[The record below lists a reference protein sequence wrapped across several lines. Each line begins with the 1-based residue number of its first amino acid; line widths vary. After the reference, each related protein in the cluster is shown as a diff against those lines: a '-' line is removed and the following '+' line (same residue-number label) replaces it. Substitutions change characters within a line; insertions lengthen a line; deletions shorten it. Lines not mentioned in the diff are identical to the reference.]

1 MHKILA
7 SIRNRGLRT
16 TLTLIAVK
24 TKAVLEL
31 FMPRTIWGDSVG
43 LRPVKSS
50 LKDAEIEQDYR
61 WSRDEDIVRLWG
73 GAPTELS
80 LDEFRNQLRRER
92 WHPQS
97 DQRSFYVVTHAG
109 ELIGRIR
116 LYSID
121 WTKGE
126 GEMGVFLD
134 KEHWGKQYGREALK
148 LLEQYIFTETPINRI
163 YLLTF
168 KDNVR
173 AQRSFIA
180 CGFRAVG
187 VARRYL
193 PSLGEY
199 VEHVQMEITRQDFR
213 DQRTSNRN

>member
-1 MHKILA
+1 
-7 SIRNRGLRT
+7 
-16 TLTLIAVK
+16 
-24 TKAVLEL
+24 
-31 FMPRTIWGDSVG
+31 